1 MSTRALIPFP
11 PASGPG
17 LRIVN
22 FHANRFRMSN
32 SGAQDPFDL
41 NPGKATRQLK
51 VYRQDSVVEHVGI
64 EVEKLVRLG
73 HAAGM
78 AN

>member
-1 MSTRALIPFP
+1 
-11 PASGPG
+11 
-17 LRIVN
+17 
-22 FHANRFRMSN
+22 MSN